1 MSTHKYLIFSFLLL
15 VSNFLYAQ
23 NYTFKV
29 LAIKGN
35 ITADEK
41 PLDVKGEFKAVQTLK
56 INDDSSYIAL
66 YYAGKKEVLEL
77 TKKGVYAGQDLVKQ
91 LNEAKAWESDFFYYT
106 LGELTQENTLIQKGR
121 QTVAPVMAML
131 PLNEQKMYGT
141 KIFLRWITLSQLP
154 FKDKIANYHVMVYDT
169 QDNLLYYK
177 DTKFY
182 KTTLDFSGTKFS
194 QQQILIIQIIAV
206 DSKGLDLAKNYK
218 AESYRIS
225 RVEPEK
231 VKEITLDLETIFK
244 GRNRDTAFSKLAE
257 ARYFEDKKLP
267 IDAMQAFE
275 QALTLSFNA
284 EAYKKSYRFFLERNG
299 MYSAILDSSK

>member
-1 MSTHKYLIFSFLLL
+1 MSTHKYLIILFLILFTYSL
-15 VSNFLYAQ
+15 SAQ

-35 ITADEK
+35 ISADEK
-41 PLDVKGEFKAVQTLK
+41 PLEVKSEFKAAQTLK

-66 YYAGKKEVLEL
+66 YYAGKKEILEI

-91 LNEAKAWESDFFYYT
+91 LNESKGWESDFFYYT

-121 QTVAPVMAML
+121 QTVAPIMAML
-131 PLNEQKMYGT
+131 PLSEQKMYGT
-141 KIFLRWITLSQLP
+141 RIFLRWITLSQLP
-154 FKDKIANYHVMVYDT
+154 FKDKIANYHVMIYDT

-177 DTKFY
+177 DTKFLSA
-182 KTTLDFSGTKFS
+182 TLDFSGTKFT

-206 DSKGLDLAKNYK
+206 DSKGVDLAKNFK
-218 AESYRIS
+218 ADSYRIS
-225 RVEPEK
+225 RLEPEK
-231 VKEITLDLETIFK
+231 VKEISTELEGIFK

-275 QALTLSFNA
+275 QALVLSFNA

-299 MYSAILDSSK
+299 MYSAILDSR